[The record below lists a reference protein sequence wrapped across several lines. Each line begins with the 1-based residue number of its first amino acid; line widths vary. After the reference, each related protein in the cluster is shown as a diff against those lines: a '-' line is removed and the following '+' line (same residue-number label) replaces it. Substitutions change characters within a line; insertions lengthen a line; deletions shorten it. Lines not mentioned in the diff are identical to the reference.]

1 MDFIYNYTEKLI
13 EDQGESLNRLDT
25 KLSGFLAFTGL
36 MIKFASDFPKEE
48 DLENKIQLICYS
60 CIILKILTIIC
71 LMVAAILLGW
81 GIVKKVKPGVIS
93 PKDLIKY
100 KDQSPKKVLQY
111 SIVYYWIK
119 AELDYEELGVEKQE
133 NLSRAVWLIVAA
145 LTMLGVNILIVK
157 IVPFF

>member
-1 MDFIYNYTEKLI
+1 M
-13 EDQGESLNRLDT
+13 NRLDT

-48 DLENKIQLICYS
+48 DLQDKIELICYS
-60 CIILKILTIIC
+60 CIILKLGTIIS
-71 LMVAAILLGW
+71 LMVAAIFLGW
-81 GIVKKVKPGVIS
+81 GIVKGFESGVIS

-100 KDQSPKKVLQY
+100 KDQYPKKVLQ
-111 SIVYYWIK
+111 SWILFYWSK
-119 AELDYEELGVEKQE
+119 AEPYYKELGVEKQE

-157 IVPFF
+157 IVPFL